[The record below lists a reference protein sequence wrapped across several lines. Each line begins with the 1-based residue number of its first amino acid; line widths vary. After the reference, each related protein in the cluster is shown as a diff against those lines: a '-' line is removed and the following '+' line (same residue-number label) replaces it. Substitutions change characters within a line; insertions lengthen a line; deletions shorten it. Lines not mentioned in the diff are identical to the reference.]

1 MGGDPRAAL
10 ARYEALRIAPTA
22 RVVETNRTVPPDF
35 IIMKADELSGGQ
47 PIRGG
52 IDSLISQDE
61 LRAISDQYKTVAG
74 FSLEALR
81 K

>member
-1 MGGDPRAAL
+1 ML
-10 ARYEALRIAPTA
+10 IAPTA
-22 RVVETNRTVPPDF
+22 RVVESNRTVPPDF

-47 PIRGG
+47 PIQGG
-52 IDSLISQDE
+52 IDSLISQDQ